1 MNELAPIV
9 LFVYNRPIHTE
20 KTLNALMNNELAT
33 KSKLYIFSDGPKANS
48 SAKIKSEIQEVR
60 NMIKSQKW
68 CGEVQIIE
76 SEVNKGLAQSIKSG
90 VSEIV
95 SQYGQVIVMEDD
107 LVTSPAFLTY
117 MNQALDYYRDRKTV
131 FSISAYNLP
140 GRVMPFPP
148 DYQYD
153 VYVSSRNGS
162 WGWGTWH
169 DRWTQIDWDVRAF
182 QTMLKSSAIQKAF
195 NRGGDDMFDM
205 LQMQQSGKLNIWSI
219 QFTVAHFVNHAIS
232 IVPVKSYVDNLG
244 LDGTGENCNIN
255 PSLINSE
262 LNTKTNIRFLDI
274 LYEDKDIINAFYS
287 ANCMQKRPLW
297 QKVINRISR
306 LLGRKNVFVIKKK
319 IYC

>member
-1 MNELAPIV
+1 
-9 LFVYNRPIHTE
+9 
-20 KTLNALMNNELAT
+20 
-33 KSKLYIFSDGPKANS
+33 
-48 SAKIKSEIQEVR
+48 
-60 NMIKSQKW
+60 
-68 CGEVQIIE
+68 
-76 SEVNKGLAQSIKSG
+76 
-90 VSEIV
+90 
-95 SQYGQVIVMEDD
+95 
-107 LVTSPAFLTY
+107 
-117 MNQALDYYRDRKTV
+117 
-131 FSISAYNLP
+131 
-140 GRVMPFPP
+140 
-148 DYQYD
+148 
-153 VYVSSRNGS
+153 
-162 WGWGTWH
+162 
-169 DRWTQIDWDVRAF
+169 
-182 QTMLKSSAIQKAF
+182 MLKSSAIQKAF